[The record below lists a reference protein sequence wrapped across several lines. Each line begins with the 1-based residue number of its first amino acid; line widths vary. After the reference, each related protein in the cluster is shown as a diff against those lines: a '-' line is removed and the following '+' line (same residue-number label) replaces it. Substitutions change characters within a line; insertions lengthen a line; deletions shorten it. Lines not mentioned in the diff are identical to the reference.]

1 MQAQIEIK
9 TYPSFV
15 EFKTYFTEYFQEFI
29 KDAEFLFVTDVSK
42 DTLEKT
48 FLESFP
54 GQVGNEYTGE
64 GGYGMRQYMNCRCC
78 RSFIRRYGNLVR
90 LGPNLEIQ
98 TLWDFV
104 IPRYQFE
111 VYQAYQQMVD
121 NLQQLVRHAEIEDVF
136 VVDDELYTD
145 TRNFGQIGIPESF
158 VFKAGA
164 AIPTIYNH
172 FSGTLTS
179 AIMHTARKESAK
191 SDAAIRTKGGVQN
204 FYRSKS
210 NCLKKGLAEISQ
222 ESIEGLLYLIDQN
235 PAAAALKQFESALQ
249 AFYSTFYPPENLADN
264 YLWRVVVESPWL
276 AAFPSTVVGVAL
288 KDLTAEPDKDAEHLA
303 KLLQRVDPNNYQ
315 RQDIS
320 LITPAMMRQA
330 EKTIADL
337 GLESSLGRKFALT
350 YEIPTESV
358 LYVNASAQMQDT
370 PGLGIFG
377 QLAQDLETVD
387 PNSARLQ
394 NATSISL
401 QSLLTEVNFSS
412 LEFLF
417 EPRLAAN
424 LVSLIGPQDSTA
436 EPLTK
441 WGNPYTWHYKDG
453 LADASRVRETV
464 KSVGGQI
471 DAPIVFSLGWGRL
484 AQAGTNSSD
493 DLDFH
498 LRTPYGKIYFG
509 NRKIA
514 KVGFELDI
522 DRNASLYKAHFDDEK
537 PVENIYLRNPKLL
550 PQGSYRLYVNNFR
563 KRSGNSGFTIEFKLF
578 DQVVSYVHNKEVR
591 QKADVYVL
599 DFNVDS
605 SGNVTIT
612 KEYLEKASQNNVSS
626 EPIWKLAP
634 FQWQKVSVISESPNY
649 WPTASCS
656 TGERHIFFFA
666 PGCQNQDDQILGVT
680 KQFLRQ
686 DLATAH
692 GRAFQYVGQKMLVQ
706 QTDSENQLSGL
717 GFSQAQSGQYFY
729 VRVDSGRVYKVEV

>member
-104 IPRYQFE
+104 IPEYEFE
-111 VYQAYQQMVD
+111 TQQAYQQMVD

-136 VVDDELYTD
+136 VIDDEIYAD
-145 TRNFGQIGIPESF
+145 TQNFGQIGIPESF

-164 AIPTIYNH
+164 SIPTIYNH

-235 PAAAALKQFESALQ
+235 PAAAPLKQFESALQ

-264 YLWRVVVESPWL
+264 YLWRIVVESPWL
-276 AAFPSTVVGVAL
+276 AAFPSTVVGVTL

-377 QLAQDLETVD
+377 QLARDLETVD

-401 QSLLTEVNFSS
+401 EQLLSEVSFSS

-471 DAPIVFSLGWGRL
+471 DAPIVFSLGWGQL
-484 AQAGTNSSD
+484 SQAGTNSSD

-498 LRTPYGKIYFG
+498 LLTPYGEVYFG
-509 NRKIA
+509 NREIA

-522 DRNASLYKAHFDDEK
+522 DRNATGSGPRFDDEK
-537 PVENIYLRNPKLL
+537 PVENIYLSNPKLL
-550 PQGSYRLYVNNFR
+550 PQGSYRLFVNNYNH
-563 KRSGNSGFTIEFKLF
+563 RSGNAGFTIEVKLF
-578 DQVVSYVHNKEVR
+578 GQIFSYVHNQEVR
-591 QKADVYVL
+591 QNADVYVL

-612 KEYLEKASQNNVSS
+612 KEYLEKASHSYS
-626 EPIWKLAP
+626 TEPIWNITP

-666 PGCQNQDDQILGVT
+666 PGCQNQDDQILGMT

-686 DLATAH
+686 DLATVH

-706 QTDSENQLSGL
+706 QTDPQNQLSGL
-717 GFSQAQSGQYFY
+717 GFSQAQSGQNFY
-729 VRVDSGRVYKVEV
+729 VRVDNGRVYKVEV